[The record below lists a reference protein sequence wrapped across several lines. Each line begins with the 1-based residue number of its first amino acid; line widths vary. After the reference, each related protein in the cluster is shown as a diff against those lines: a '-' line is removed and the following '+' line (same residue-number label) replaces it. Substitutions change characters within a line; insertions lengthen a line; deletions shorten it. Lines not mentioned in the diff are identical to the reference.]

1 MARLGLVSEEDMKLD
16 YILEL
21 STAKLMDRRLQT
33 KVFKLGIGKSIH
45 HARKLIQQRHIR
57 VGKQVVNSP
66 SFMVHVDS
74 EKHIQLAENSPL
86 GGGRPVGFFNIMKI
100 FENSW
105 KFLKSLENYQI
116 IHS

>member
-21 STAKLMDRRLQT
+21 STSKLMDRRLQT
-33 KVFKLGIGKSIH
+33 KVFKFGLAKSIH

-74 EKHIQLAENSPL
+74 EKHIQFAENSPY
-86 GGGRPVGFFNIMKI
+86 GGGRPVGSFF
-100 FENSW
+100 
-105 KFLKSLENYQI
+105 LLLYSLGSCCQKESQGW
-116 IHS
+116 